1 MMKHFC
7 KENYLSQVKNAMLFH
22 FNRKDIHITLED
34 LNLLFQSGEEKQK
47 EEQDICDELGAPKIF
62 VQGLLENVPHDHF
75 AARLF
80 AYTFI
85 GLILCAI
92 TIFAIRHY
100 SPILTCF
107 SVISIPIFIWNLLGG
122 SCLYEIR
129 TEPTKHLK
137 KYGIYYVFTFP
148 FIAVEQIIV
157 ILLNTDIP
165 MAQPYIFPTYYLSIA
180 LSVAAFIFLLT
191 AIYRLYK
198 GFCFPLGLLIL
209 CIGTICS
216 SILFINYVYNFEGYS
231 PTHYICS
238 IPYTVSFFFSI
249 LYYLYTLKKKGGR

>member
-1 MMKHFC
+1 MNIFC
-7 KENYLSQVKNAMLFH
+7 KEDYLSQVKNAMLFH
-22 FNRKDIHITLED
+22 FSRKDILITLED

-47 EEQDICDELGAPKIF
+47 NEQDICNELGAPKTF
-62 VQGLLENVPHDHF
+62 VQGLLENIPHDHF
-75 AARLF
+75 TARLS

-92 TIFAIRHY
+92 TIFTIRRH
-100 SPILTCF
+100 SPVLACF
-107 SVISIPIFIWNLLGG
+107 PVITTPLFIWNLLGG
-122 SCLYEIR
+122 SCIYKIR
-129 TEPTKHLK
+129 TKTIKHLK
-137 KYGIYYVFTFP
+137 RCIIFYIFTLP
-148 FIAVEQIIV
+148 FIVVEQMVAIS
-157 ILLNTDIP
+157 LNTDIS

-180 LSVAAFIFLLT
+180 LIIAAFIFLLT

-198 GFCFPLGLLIL
+198 GFYFSLGLFIL

-216 SILFINYVYNFEGYS
+216 SVLFVYYLYNFERYT

-249 LYYLYTLKKKGGR
+249 LYYLYILRKKDNR